1 MPYGCRI
8 LLHARRSKVVSG
20 SDIIDILLGSVVV
33 LGSAVFK
40 YMFSRIKDNTEKID
54 QLRVEM
60 AKQGQEN
67 QELYTNIKRI
77 DTNITE
83 IYRKLDDLLVAVNRK
98 T

>member
-1 MPYGCRI
+1 M
-8 LLHARRSKVVSG
+8 SG
-20 SDIIDILLGSVVV
+20 SDIIAILLGSVVV

-83 IYRKLDDLLVAVNRK
+83 IYRKLDALLIAVNRK
-98 T
+98 S

>member
-1 MPYGCRI
+1 M
-8 LLHARRSKVVSG
+8 SG

-33 LGSAVFK
+33 LGSAGFK

-83 IYRKLDDLLVAVNRK
+83 IYRKLDDLLIAVNRK
-98 T
+98 S

>member
-1 MPYGCRI
+1 M
-8 LLHARRSKVVSG
+8 SG

-40 YMFSRIKDNTEKID
+40 YMFARIKDNTEKID

>member
-1 MPYGCRI
+1 MN
-8 LLHARRSKVVSG
+8 G
-20 SDIIDILLGSVVV
+20 SDIVDILLGAVSF
-33 LGSAVFK
+33 LGVAVFK
-40 YMFSRIKDNTEKID
+40 YMFSRIKDNTDKID

-83 IYRKLDDLLVAVNRK
+83 IYRKLDDLLIAVNRK
-98 T
+98 N

>member
-1 MPYGCRI
+1 M
-8 LLHARRSKVVSG
+8 SG
-20 SDIIDILLGSVVV
+20 SDIIDILLGAVVV

-77 DTNITE
+77 DSNITE
-83 IYRKLDDLLVAVNRK
+83 IYRKLDDLLVAVNKRG
-98 T
+98 

>member
-1 MPYGCRI
+1 MS
-8 LLHARRSKVVSG
+8 A

-40 YMFSRIKDNTEKID
+40 YMFSRMKDNTEKIEK
-54 QLRVEM
+54 LRVEM

-83 IYRKLDDLLVAVNRK
+83 IYRKLDDLLIAVNRK
-98 T
+98 S